1 MHDIEMNDMTPEFLK
16 CWKAAGIHIDKQV
29 QGGMQSWLRCHPYP
43 PFLEHLS
50 FRLGNQVFFV
60 RVEDSDERIDGPGGL
75 HGLLM
80 IADECKGHACVMPMK
95 KKFLGGSWVAERGG
109 WGLVDARTGAVV
121 DPAQLV
127 TDEKIEMTNWELQ
140 DFAVQVVR
148 TQLEK
153 EGFQLMSWQG
163 NPDVDP
169 AIWFV
174 GGSKGPEWVVVRAV
188 RYPDNEA
195 AKPANWSS
203 IAEGCA
209 RQSKVGHFAQVAFAS
224 TDQPFRSD
232 GEKPVPLWRGY
243 GVHVRYEGMER
254 GAQTSK

>member
-1 MHDIEMNDMTPEFLK
+1 MFNIEMQEMTPEFLK
-16 CWKAAGIHIDKQV
+16 CWKAAGIHIDQQV

-75 HGLLM
+75 NGLLM

-95 KKFLGGSWVAERGG
+95 KKFLGGSWVTERGG

-121 DPAQLV
+121 DPLQLV
-127 TDEKIEMTNWELQ
+127 SDEKIEMTDWELQ
-140 DFAVQVVR
+140 DFAVQVVK

-153 EGFQLMSWQG
+153 DGFESMSWQG
-163 NPDVDP
+163 NPGVDP

-188 RYPDNEA
+188 RYPEKEA
-195 AKPANWSS
+195 AKPKNWAA

-209 RQSKVGHFAQVAFAS
+209 RQSKIGHFAQVAFAS
-224 TDQPFRSD
+224 IDQPFESE
-232 GEKPVPLWRGY
+232 GERPAPLWRGH
-243 GVHVRYEGMER
+243 GVHARYTGLESGV
-254 GAQTSK
+254 